1 MRISELQ
8 NKLVEIQ
15 GEFGNCHVIIDDK
28 AQPEFRVITNFS
40 VEEALVKDKS
50 GDVHEVVSL
59 VIPAEKA
66 VNEESQKEE
75 LYDGMNYVQRLVRE
89 IEESEID
96 VPKVLFRLNEA
107 AEKAK
112 KAPSEKHK
120 SENDEKEESQNP
132 AELPGYFREL
142 KMFHFLLIKQIRTMA
157 DMFEAHL
164 SQVESSIDK
173 LKKNS
178 Q

>member
-8 NKLVEIQ
+8 NKLAEIQ

-50 GDVHEVVSL
+50 GDIHEVVSL

-66 VNEESQKEE
+66 VDEEREENQK
-75 LYDGMNYVQRLVRE
+75 
-89 IEESEID
+89 
-96 VPKVLFRLNEA
+96 
-107 AEKAK
+107 
-112 KAPSEKHK
+112 
-120 SENDEKEESQNP
+120 QNN
-132 AELPGYFREL
+132 LPGYFRDL
-142 KMFHFLLIKQIRTMA
+142 KLFHFLLIKQMRTMA
-157 DMFEAHL
+157 DMCEAHL
-164 SQVESSIDK
+164 SQMESSIDK